1 MEHRVKVGEEVKLCL
16 AFSAGTGYMW
26 LYAKPLELVILGDEV
41 KSCCQPGMCGGKTC
55 REVVVRPIVK
65 GTFTLH
71 CVLAR
76 PFDME
81 HPAETQDHIFI
92 VE

>member
-1 MEHRVKVGEEVKLCL
+1 MRLKLL
-16 AFSAGTGYMW
+16 PTRNVRW
-26 LYAKPLELVILGDEV
+26 
-41 KSCCQPGMCGGKTC
+41 KTC